1 VWSPLVVVGSV
12 VYDDVARFV
21 QQGAL
26 IQGHFFSKGTM
37 DPFIALI
44 RLGVIRMSAHVGR
57 PRGLDEMRPLTPDE
71 LRATIM
77 DNW

>member
-1 VWSPLVVVGSV
+1 MVVIGSV
-12 VYDDVARFV
+12 VSEDLAGFV
-21 QQGAL
+21 QHGLL
-26 IQGHFFSKGTM
+26 IQGHFLSEGAM
-37 DPFIALI
+37 DPFIATI
-44 RLGVIRMSAHVGR
+44 RLWVIRMSAHVGR